1 MARALFCDPWCLLQT
16 CAPSAV
22 PGCDFESLLFELE
35 YHPPW
40 LDRVSQPSP
49 MLTEPCA
56 AMSMGTD
63 VRDLTLLPPA
73 PPVSSIPGAGS
84 GCGMSVGGGQWTQL
98 LDLHPSSPYSSLSSH
113 HSLIKQEPSWG
124 SGDPVDDPHCGLGA
138 FTLHFSGQFTGS
150 GPCRVGAFGEPPAG
164 QPRMFSNGTC
174 LPSCMDNPPPPRNQ
188 GTLSHPPT
196 VSHLC
201 LRSWVKIQL

>member
-1 MARALFCDPWCLLQT
+1 M
-16 CAPSAV
+16 
-22 PGCDFESLLFELE
+22 PGRVFESLLFELE
-35 YHPPW
+35 YPLLG
-40 LDRVSQPSP
+40 LDPASQPSP

-73 PPVSSIPGAGS
+73 PPVSSIPGAGG

-98 LDLHPSSPYSSLSSH
+98 LDLHPSSPYSTLSPH

-124 SGDPVDDPHCGLGA
+124 SSDPVDDPHCGLGA

-164 QPRMFSNGTC
+164 QPRMFPNGTC
-174 LPSCMDNPPPPRNQ
+174 LPSCMDSPPPPRNQ
-188 GTLSHPPT
+188 GTLPPAPQ
-196 VSHLC
+196 
-201 LRSWVKIQL
+201 R

>member
-1 MARALFCDPWCLLQT
+1 M
-16 CAPSAV
+16 
-22 PGCDFESLLFELE
+22 PGCDLSLFFLNWNTTLLG
-35 YHPPW
+35 
-40 LDRVSQPSP
+40 LDRISQPSP

-98 LDLHPSSPYSSLSSH
+98 LDLHPSSPYSTLSSH

-124 SGDPVDDPHCGLGA
+124 SSDPVDDPHCGLGA
-138 FTLHFSGQFTGS
+138 FTLHFSGQFTGP

-164 QPRMFSNGTC
+164 QPRMFPNGTC
-174 LPSCMDNPPPPRNQ
+174 LPSCMDSPPPPRNQ

-201 LRSWVKIQL
+201 LRSRVKIQL